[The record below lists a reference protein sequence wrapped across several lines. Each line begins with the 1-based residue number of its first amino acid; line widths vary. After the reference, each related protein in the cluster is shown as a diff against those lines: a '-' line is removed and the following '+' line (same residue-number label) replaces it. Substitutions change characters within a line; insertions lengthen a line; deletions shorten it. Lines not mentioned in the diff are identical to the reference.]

1 MPRIVAA
8 GLGLAAAS
16 LIAGGLIAGGTA
28 GETPAAAGKMPAL
41 DDAHLDVIPRTE
53 AERARIE
60 AVIAPLDPADLPP
73 PLDFEAL
80 PGGAATAKPRAMNR
94 QAFSHPSGNMSF
106 ERRADFFVGNGFFQ
120 KLWVTSPS
128 STLSSD
134 GLGPLYNA
142 RSCQRCHL
150 MDGRGHP
157 PSGNPGDDAVSL
169 LLQVARPGG
178 KEFPAIPEYIPMD
191 PDPVYGH
198 QIQDFAAPGVKPEGQ
213 VSLEWTEIPVP
224 LAGGE
229 VASLRR
235 PSFSVEDLAYGPL
248 DPETRVTA
256 RIAPPMI
263 GVGLLEA
270 IPAERI
276 LSLADPDDADGDGIS
291 GRANIV
297 WSEEYDRPMLGR
309 FGWKAG
315 QPTVAA
321 QSATAFSNDMGISSP
336 HAPADWGD
344 CTAAEEVCRTAPMGA
359 AGDAA
364 EIEAEAFD
372 LVVFYSRN
380 LAVPVRRGE
389 QDPTVLRG
397 REVFHAAGCAAC
409 HTPSHVTARLVDQPE
424 QSFQL
429 IWPYTDML
437 LHDMGPDLDDGKAEA
452 RARGGEW
459 RTPPLWGIGLT
470 EVVSGEVALLHDGR
484 ARNVLEA
491 VLWHGGEAEAARERV
506 IGLSP
511 EDRAALIAF
520 VESL

>member
-1 MPRIVAA
+1 MWRIVAA
-8 GLGLAAAS
+8 GLGLAAAG
-16 LIAGGLIAGGTA
+16 IATGGELP
-28 GETPAAAGKMPAL
+28 EL
-41 DDAHLDVIPRTE
+41 RDDHLDVVPRTAAE
-53 AERARIE
+53 AARIGK
-60 AVIAPLDPADLPP
+60 VTAPLDPSAPPP

-80 PGGAATAKPRAMNR
+80 PGGAATAKPRAFNR

-106 ERRADFFVGNGFFQ
+106 DRRADFFVGNGFFQ
-120 KLWVTSPS
+120 KLWVTAPS
-128 STLSSD
+128 STLASD

-157 PSGNPGDDAVSL
+157 PSGHPEDDAVSL
-169 LLQVARPGG
+169 LLQIARPGG
-178 KEFPAIPEYIPMD
+178 KEFPAIPDYIAME

-198 QIQDFAAPGVKPEGQ
+198 QIQDFGAPGVKPEGQ
-213 VSLEWTEIPVP
+213 VALTYEEVPVELE
-224 LAGGE
+224 GGE
-229 VASLRR
+229 VVTLRKPTFTVR
-235 PSFSVEDLAYGPL
+235 DLAYGPL
-248 DPETRVTA
+248 DDKTRISP

-263 GVGLLEA
+263 GMGLLEA
-270 IPAERI
+270 IPTERI
-276 LSLADPDDADGDGIS
+276 LSLADPEDADGDGIS
-291 GRANIV
+291 GRPNIV
-297 WSEEYDRPMLGR
+297 WSEEYDTPMLGR

-321 QSATAFSNDMGISSP
+321 QSATAFSNDLGISTP
-336 HAPADWGD
+336 HKPAAWGD
-344 CTAAEEVCRTAPMGA
+344 CTEGQDACRSAPMGA
-359 AGDAA
+359 VEGET
-364 EIEAEAFD
+364 EIGAEAFD
-372 LVVFYSRN
+372 TVVFYSRN
-380 LAVPVRRGE
+380 LAVPGRRNAGAPE
-389 QDPTVLRG
+389 VLRG

-409 HTPSHVTARLVDQPE
+409 HVPAHVTHRLEGQPE

-437 LHDMGPDLDDGKAEA
+437 LHDMGPDLDDAKPEA
-452 RARGGEW
+452 RAEGAEW

-491 VLWHGGEAEAARERV
+491 VLWHGGEAAAAREHV
-506 IGLSP
+506 VGLSP